1 MTLLSFWSKSPVQYG
16 LSAGLVLLYCGAVW
30 IVLHP
35 NVSPQYQ
42 AYYIDKTSHCFHNKP
57 ASQLNFMG
65 KIRFGNNRPAQ
76 NYTTLLQ
83 GWSWQEPWGTW
94 SDGPLSENDF
104 VLNSDAHRVT
114 NLRFHLM
121 SFAPLGAQT
130 VHVYLNNQLIDEW
143 SLVHERQVA
152 IELDVPIKQPAEKMR
167 LSFHF
172 ETPLALK
179 WFGKSSNPKDQ
190 RLLAMGLLG
199 FEWIAPSSNISPKGG
214 TP

>member
-1 MTLLSFWSKSPVQYG
+1 MG
-16 LSAGLVLLYCGAVW
+16 LWATGLCE
-30 IVLHP
+30 I
-35 NVSPQYQ
+35 
-42 AYYIDKTSHCFHNKP
+42 
-57 ASQLNFMG
+57 
-65 KIRFGNNRPAQ
+65 
-76 NYTTLLQ
+76 
-83 GWSWQEPWGTW
+83 
-94 SDGPLSENDF
+94 DF
-104 VLNSDAHRVT
+104 VLSSDAHQVA

-121 SFAPLGAQT
+121 SPLGAQT

-190 RLLAMGLLG
+190 RLLAMGIFG